1 MMCALIL
8 DTEIFRAIDA
18 AVNAA
23 RARPIPWETFKQA
36 MGHIDQD
43 TDTIPLKD
51 RPPDFKPSFHSQHV
65 IIPMGFRAAISFED
79 QPAGLV
85 RHLSIS
91 VESETDGMP
100 NMPSVLAIAAA
111 FGFSMGKGLESFD
124 RAWTEE
130 YDPGKWAINLLQL
143 VHEREAPTETPQ

>member
-1 MMCALIL
+1 MRALIL
-8 DTEIFRAIDA
+8 NAEVCRAIDA
-18 AVNAA
+18 AVDAA
-23 RARPIPWETFKQA
+23 RANPIPWETFKQA
-36 MGHIDQD
+36 MGNIDQN
-43 TDTIPLKD
+43 TVTLPLKD
-51 RPPDFKPSFHSQHV
+51 RPADFKPPGCSQHV
-65 IIPMGFRAAISFED
+65 MIPMGVRAAISVED